1 MTGTSIK
8 FFFVDCL
15 KLENKKTMLVK
26 KQIIKNDI
34 LNLFVCNSLSI
45 DKVNIMKRSKEQW
58 ISSMFWMNA
67 LNSLIKIVG
76 F

>member
-1 MTGTSIK
+1 
-8 FFFVDCL
+8 
-15 KLENKKTMLVK
+15 MLVK

-58 ISSMFWMNA
+58 ISSVFWMNA